1 MITSGIMLNTVLCG
15 AIFRPLN
22 SENVNMYR
30 SQSKRSHRQCHQ
42 KQESKKVAEDQVA
55 NVQKDSE
62 DDAKVVVEIQSE
74 TKPQTSYA
82 KRMRNKIQQNISNLR
97 LFRISETSNTSTGE
111 NYESSSGCDSGESGS
126 DGEASTSS
134 SSSTENTTE
143 RLSKS
148 EPNLMIDRS
157 KRRKTSSIVKASAC
171 DKKRTSIHHRHHHHL
186 NLHQLSPLSVQSQ
199 ANVSGRFIVAR
210 LARSTACIKCTECD
224 SDMHIPKGL
233 LSPTSKRRK
242 SARDCSQLLKY
253 HSVVPINSNTSSEA
267 TLNIHER
274 VRRHHQT
281 HNVHHHRHHAR
292 CFHLMN
298 SIPSSQDNSSGVEAT
313 VALLHSEKDLSR
325 FSQQSPMNGSISNDR
340 NTKCHLKRQSYHFT
354 ECNCQEC
361 SLWKHP
367 LASQVNCN
375 VAMVVYPSR
384 QCQRFLKRK
393 NCLFM

>member
-30 SQSKRSHRQCHQ
+30 SKRKRSHRQCHQ
-42 KQESKKVAEDQVA
+42 KQESKKVAEEVT
-55 NVQKDSE
+55 NLQKDS
-62 DDAKVVVEIQSE
+62 DDDVKIVVELQSE

-97 LFRISETSNTSTGE
+97 LFRISETSNASTGE
-111 NYESSSGCDSGESGS
+111 NYESSSGCDSGDSGS
-126 DGEASTSS
+126 DDEASTSS
-134 SSSTENTTE
+134 SSSTENLTE

-157 KRRKTSSIVKASAC
+157 KHRKTSSIAKASGC

-210 LARSTACIKCTECD
+210 LARSTACIKWTESD
-224 SDMHIPKGL
+224 SDLHIPRGL
-233 LSPTSKRRK
+233 LSPTAKRRK
-242 SARDCSQLLKY
+242 SARDCSHLLRY
-253 HSVVPINSNTSSEA
+253 HSAVPINSTTSSEV
-267 TLNIHER
+267 TLNIHDR
-274 VRRHHQT
+274 GRRHHQT
-281 HNVHHHRHHAR
+281 HNMHHRHHAR

-298 SIPSSQDNSSGVEAT
+298 SIPSSQDNSSGAEAT
-313 VALLHSEKDLSR
+313 VALLHSEKDLPHL
-325 FSQQSPMNGSISNDR
+325 SQQSPMNASIHNDGNMKSLFKQPPR
-340 NTKCHLKRQSYHFT
+340 HFID
-354 ECNCQEC
+354 CNCHEC

-367 LASQVNCN
+367 LESQVNMSLRWSIHRDS
-375 VAMVVYPSR
+375 VD
-384 QCQRFLKRK
+384 F
-393 NCLFM
+393 F